1 MNFSNWL
8 EKWGMESLKITPPF
22 LQMEW
27 TLKDA
32 DKNAAWALY
41 IELLTRITTQP
52 LPIEHGDEKA
62 ALDSVYSLFATT
74 RDVIREYGP
83 ECINFTKI
91 AIVVLNQVVR
101 PFTAKWHRKSLAGD
115 LEDKTERTVFRE
127 ELAALQ
133 EELLKYSRMLADIA
147 DVEDLTDLED
157 TADTT

>member
-8 EKWGMESLKITPPF
+8 EKWGMESLKIAPPF

-27 TLKDA
+27 TPKTA

-41 IELLTRITTQP
+41 VELLTRITTQP
-52 LPIEHGDEKA
+52 LPIEHGNEKT

-74 RDVIREYGP
+74 REVIREYGP

-91 AIVVLNQVVR
+91 AIVVLNQVIR
-101 PFTAKWHRKSLAGD
+101 PFTAKWHRKSIAGD
-115 LEDKTERTVFRE
+115 FENETERTVFRD

-133 EELLKYSRMLADIA
+133 VELRKYSQMLADIA
-147 DVEDLTDLED
+147 DVEDLTNLED
-157 TADTT
+157 TEDIA